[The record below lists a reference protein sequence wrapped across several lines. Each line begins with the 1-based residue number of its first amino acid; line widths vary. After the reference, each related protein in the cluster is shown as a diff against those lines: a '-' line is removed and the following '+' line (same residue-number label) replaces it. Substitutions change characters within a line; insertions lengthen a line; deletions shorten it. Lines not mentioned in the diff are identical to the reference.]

1 MTISLPSTSLM
12 LKFTIDANMILVLR
26 NFPEKM
32 RGVGKGPGI
41 QVAQIF
47 F

>member
-1 MTISLPSTSLM
+1 M
-12 LKFTIDANMILVLR
+12 LKFTIDANMNLVLR

-32 RGVGKGPGI
+32 RDVGKGPGVE
-41 QVAQIF
+41 VAQIF

>member
-1 MTISLPSTSLM
+1 MTTLLPSTSLT
-12 LKFTIDANMILVLR
+12 LKFTIDANMNLVLR

-32 RGVGKGPGI
+32 RGVGKGPGVE
-41 QVAQIF
+41 VAQIF